1 MENRNFKLDTEWN
14 MIHYSEK
21 PNGFGILIIGDERH
35 FVDEQKSF
43 WTQNE
48 GKHLL
53 LEHLRN
59 KGYTCFYSNLYGRHW
74 GAKRAASMA
83 ERLYHHIMRS
93 EILNQKIHIIA
104 EGMGSLIALD
114 LMKGLE
120 ENIRSVVFINPIFSV
135 KSKLEQEKEHRFFYK
150 KLLNEISKAY
160 NWEIVGIEE
169 RIEQSENEVLNLP
182 NIPIQVIHVL
192 TGNRSYQELEYAKK
206 VISLWERN
214 DIRVTSSMILQEKK
228 QQMGYMVT
236 NFLQQNETE
245 L

>member
-48 GKHLL
+48 GNQLL

-74 GAKRAASMA
+74 GAKKAVSMA

-104 EGMGSLIALD
+104 EGMGSLVALD

-135 KSKLEQEKEHRFFYK
+135 KGKLDQEKEHRFFYK

-160 NWEIVGIEE
+160 NWEIVGLENKVK
-169 RIEQSENEVLNLP
+169 QMENEMWELP

-192 TGNRSYQELEYAKK
+192 SGNRSYSEMEYAKK
-206 VISLWERN
+206 VISLWEK
-214 DIRVTSSMILQEKK
+214 DDKKVISSIILQEKK
-228 QQMGYMVT
+228 QQIGYIVT
-236 NFLQQNETE
+236 NFLLQNEAN